1 MTVYRLV
8 SPSITST
15 NFILRMAVKVFG
27 GPPSY
32 RFFRRDPGSTCGIA
46 EMIVRFG
53 KNMQATKVRV
63 SESEGFSKFRVKT
76 FIQYISTIF
85 YIHVTCMC
93 IVDSR

>member
-1 MTVYRLV
+1 
-8 SPSITST
+8 
-15 NFILRMAVKVFG
+15 
-27 GPPSY
+27 
-32 RFFRRDPGSTCGIA
+32 
-46 EMIVRFG
+46 MIVRFG